1 MRSLQL
7 INVSGELYEV
17 RNRFPYTKFKVQ
29 LEGDNSEILKS
40 YFNVDKILRHHPTQE
55 YFFVNLIED
64 AKVESYQ
71 SN

>member
-17 RNRFPYTKFKVQ
+17 RNKFPYTKFKVQ
-29 LEGDNSEILKS
+29 LEGDNAEILKS
-40 YFNVDKILRHHPTQE
+40 HYGVDKILRHHPTQE

>member
-29 LEGDNSEILKS
+29 LEGDNAEILKS
-40 YFNVDKILRHHPTQE
+40 HYGVDKILRHHPTQE

>member
-1 MRSLQL
+1 MRNLQL

-29 LEGDNSEILKS
+29 LEGDNAEILKS
-40 YFNVDKILRHHPTQE
+40 YFKVDKILRHHPTQE

>member
-17 RNRFPYTKFKVQ
+17 VKRFPYGKFRVQ
-29 LEGDNSEILKS
+29 LDGENAEILKS
-40 YFNVDKILRHHPTQE
+40 YYGIDKILRHHPTQE
-55 YFFVNLIED
+55 YFFVNLIEE
-64 AKVESYQ
+64 AKVEHYE

>member
-1 MRSLQL
+1 
-7 INVSGELYEV
+7 
-17 RNRFPYTKFKVQ
+17 
-29 LEGDNSEILKS
+29 LEGDNAEILKS

>member
-1 MRSLQL
+1 MRNLQL

-17 RNRFPYTKFKVQ
+17 RNKFAYTKFKVQ
-29 LEGDNSEILKS
+29 LEGDNAEILKS
-40 YFNVDKILRHHPTQE
+40 HYGVDKILRHHPTQE

>member
-1 MRSLQL
+1 MRKLNL
-7 INVSGELYEV
+7 INISGELYEV
-17 RNRFPYTKFKVQ
+17 RNKFPYTKFKVQ
-29 LEGDNSEILKS
+29 LEGDNAEILKS